1 MKKIL
6 LLFSLILT
14 VSLVFAQRNFELVQ
28 ATDSTFVIKTT
39 DVLDNGYTQTT
50 YYPESGTLDSTQA
63 VEYLFSEASKML
75 RIYSVQSMR
84 AEVSEIEGSRLAV
97 RGNTLV
103 DSSYFDYTKQKF
115 KTDFIGKYR
124 CRSADSTFSFEI
136 YETPNGVLRV
146 QTENRNFGIA
156 RLWSDREIEIL
167 NIPEL
172 AENVRL
178 NLLREVNDIWIYR
191 GYKEN
196 GDSVT
201 AYRIPKR

>member
-6 LLFSLILT
+6 FAFSLIFCFSAT
-14 VSLVFAQRNFELVQ
+14 EAQRNFELVK
-28 ATDSTFVIKTT
+28 ATDSTFVINTT

-50 YYPESGTLDSTQA
+50 YYPESGTLDSTEA
-63 VEYLFSEASKML
+63 VQYLFRQAAKML
-75 RIYSVQSMR
+75 RIYSVQSTR
-84 AEVSEIEGSRLAV
+84 AELSEIEGRRLAV
-97 RGNTLV
+97 RGNTLI

-124 CRSADSTFSFEI
+124 SRSADSTFAFEI

-156 RLWSDREIEIL
+156 RLWSDREMEIL

-172 AENVRL
+172 SENVRF
-178 NLLREVNDIWIYR
+178 NLLRVVNNIWIYN
-191 GYKEN
+191 GYKAN
-196 GDSVT
+196 GDAVT
-201 AYRIPKR
+201 IYRIPKR